1 MSEAEASALIG
12 RVKCQACTDAVQ
24 FVKAGLE
31 SNSTESAIADK
42 VFEICS
48 NVGPKPSEPCRSMAD
63 KLGPQ
68 VFDMLVGTIDP
79 NTACGT
85 AGMC

>member
-1 MSEAEASALIG
+1 MSEAEANALIG
-12 RVKCQACTDAVQ
+12 HVKCQACTDAVQ

-31 SNSTESAIADK
+31 NNSTESAIADK

-48 NVGPKPSEPCRSMAD
+48 NVGPKLSEPCHSVAD

-68 VFDMLVGTIDP
+68 VFDMLVGAIDP
-79 NTACGT
+79 NTVYGT

>member
-1 MSEAEASALIG
+1 MSAAEANAVIG
-12 RVKCQACTDAVQ
+12 HVKCQACTDAVQ

-31 SNSTESAIADK
+31 SNSTESAIANK

-48 NVGPKPSEPCRSMAD
+48 NVGPKLAEPCRSMAD
-63 KLGPQ
+63 TIGLQ
-68 VFDMLVGTIDP
+68 VFDLLVGTIDP